1 MKRRPMIETVNTI
14 VKFTKMEHYVEN
26 PANLSYATPDAACFD
41 ICAAI
46 SEPVVLRPGEHA
58 GIPTAVKLAPE
69 NPIWFRVNSRSG
81 LAIKHGI
88 ITIAGIID
96 TDYRGELII
105 GLLNTNPAG
114 EKAYIINPGDKI
126 AQVEVPFPYKA
137 VFEEVSNEEFE
148 SYATCRG
155 ESGFGSTGR

>member
-1 MKRRPMIETVNTI
+1 MLKIPPTSAMRRLMP
-14 VKFTKMEHYVEN
+14 
-26 PANLSYATPDAACFD
+26 L
-41 ICAAI
+41 
-46 SEPVVLRPGEHA
+46 VLTFVQPFRSRWSSVPESMPE
-58 GIPTAVKLAPE
+58 IPTAVKLAPE